1 MKIVYY
7 PRFEKRLIDILD
19 YIALDKISASI
30 NFATELEQQIL
41 QIPSNPYQYRK
52 SLYFDDE
59 QIRDMTYKKFTIVYE
74 VDTSNSELLIF
85 DIFNRNKL

>member
-1 MKIVYY
+1 MEIIYY

-19 YIALDKISASI
+19 YIALDKVSASI
-30 NFATELEQQIL
+30 NFATELEQHIL
-41 QIPSNPYQYRK
+41 QISSNPYQYRK

-59 QIRDMTYKKFTIVYE
+59 NIREMTYKKFTIIYE
-74 VDTSNSELLIF
+74 VDVDNGRIDIF

>member
-1 MKIVYY
+1 MEIVYH
-7 PRFEKRLIDILD
+7 PRFEKRLVDILD
-19 YIALDKISASI
+19 YIAQDKISASV
-30 NFATELEQQIL
+30 NFATELEQHIL

-74 VDTSNSELLIF
+74 VDTDNNELLIF

>member
-1 MKIVYY
+1 MEIVYH
-7 PRFEKRLIDILD
+7 PRFKKRLLDILD

-30 NFATELEQQIL
+30 NFATELAQQIL

-74 VDTSNSELLIF
+74 VDTNNSELLIF

>member
-1 MKIVYY
+1 MEIVYH

-19 YIALDKISASI
+19 YIALDKMSASI
-30 NFATELEQQIL
+30 NFATELEQHIL

-59 QIRDMTYKKFTIVYE
+59 NIRDMTYKKFTIVYE
-74 VDTSNSELLIF
+74 VDVDNGELVIF
-85 DIFNRNKL
+85 DIFNRNKP

>member
-1 MKIVYY
+1 MEIVYY
-7 PRFEKRLIDILD
+7 PRFEKRLIDILN

-59 QIRDMTYKKFTIVYE
+59 KIRDMTYKKFTIVYE
-74 VDTSNSELLIF
+74 VDTDNGELVIF